1 MNRTVMNTF
10 VGFLLIVI
18 TGCGFQLRGAA
29 NIPES
34 LKTMYVQGVNF
45 QSGIGLELKRG
56 LASNGVTVLPTF
68 QEGSAVLSLFDAKS
82 ERRVLSV
89 GGDAKVREYQLYSAV
104 TVKLV
109 NADNEVMIASDRIEA
124 LRDYVFD
131 QDQVLAS
138 DQEEA
143 LLRRELNEQLARNI
157 LRRLSVLQ

>member
-1 MNRTVMNTF
+1 MNRTVMNVF
-10 VGFLLIVI
+10 VGFLLVVI
-18 TGCGFQLRGAA
+18 AGCGFQLRGAA

-34 LKTMYVQGVNF
+34 LKTMYVQGVSF

-56 LASNGVTVLPTF
+56 LVSNDVTVLTEY
-68 QEGSAVLSLFDAKS
+68 QEGSAVLSLFEPKF

-89 GGDAKVREYQLYSAV
+89 GGDAKVREYQLYAAV
-104 TVKLV
+104 TVKLTDANNKV
-109 NADNEVMIASDRIEA
+109 LIESDKIEA

-131 QDQVLAS
+131 EAQVLAS

-143 LLRRELNEQLARNI
+143 LLRRELNEQLAQNI